1 MAMSPAMIASA
12 PTMRPPV
19 SGSLRMRRLPSVE
32 QSSMVLGVMTPMWP
46 PGANS
51 SPPAVNSTYGAPAP
65 QARNSAAQGL
75 RLARRRRANSGS
87 SNKPATPKRS
97 AVISHA
103 SSALFAIDSFVI
115 AGKPPQI
122 SAASAPNVAPAIGRK
137 SLPPFA
143 ALPPSM
149 AVGDGPGSLI
159 DEPLVDAPLEALQR
173 LDRGR
178 VVERQI
184 LHQEH
189 AADAARGIDPELG
202 VEDPGPA
209 HAAGRAREPIGV
221 RPRDLKAQSELVAAG
236 AEREGRAE
244 RRQRRGLLLDENGA
258 DVVLAH
264 QHDRRL
270 AQEPHAV
277 RGAAVVEEQL
287 DELRIVGRRRVQAA
301 VAVDGRRDLGRG
313 RRLDEAVGRRAM
325 HGHDTTDLWR
335 RHRIKGVAHA
345 ERNEDALGHE
355 LVERLARYF
364 LDERSEHARALAVGP
379 ARARIVQQR
388 EPG

>member
-75 RLARRRRANSGS
+75 KLARRRRANSGS

-122 SAASAPNVAPAIGRK
+122 SAASAPNVAPAIGDGRK
-137 SLPPFA
+137 LLPACA

-149 AVGDGPGSLI
+149 AVGSEDSLI
-159 DEPLVDAPLEALQR
+159 GEPLVDAPLEALQR
-173 LDRGR
+173 LDRGG

-184 LHQEH
+184 LHQEY
-189 AADAARGIDPELG
+189 AADAARG
-202 VEDPGPA
+202 
-209 HAAGRAREPIGV
+209 
-221 RPRDLKAQSELVAAG
+221 
-236 AEREGRAE
+236 
-244 RRQRRGLLLDENGA
+244 
-258 DVVLAH
+258 
-264 QHDRRL
+264 
-270 AQEPHAV
+270 
-277 RGAAVVEEQL
+277 
-287 DELRIVGRRRVQAA
+287 
-301 VAVDGRRDLGRG
+301 
-313 RRLDEAVGRRAM
+313 
-325 HGHDTTDLWR
+325 
-335 RHRIKGVAHA
+335 
-345 ERNEDALGHE
+345 
-355 LVERLARYF
+355 
-364 LDERSEHARALAVGP
+364 
-379 ARARIVQQR
+379 
-388 EPG
+388 